1 MFKIYYNH
9 LGQITIVGASD
20 EPGDFI
26 SCNEETMIEVQKGM
40 TTMAHE
46 VINGELRSKLK
57 ETQKQGK
64 NFKFTKELSG
74 WIVEKDNLF
83 VCIKPAKVTPD
94 WFDKNKHSC
103 VNYD

>member
-1 MFKIYYNH
+1 M
-9 LGQITIVGASD
+9 VGISD

-26 SCNEETMIEVQKGM
+26 SCNEETMLEVKKGM
-40 TTMAHE
+40 ATMSHE
-46 VINGELRSKLK
+46 VIDRELRLKLK

-64 NFKFTKELSG
+64 NFKFTKQLPG

-83 VCIKPAKVTPD
+83 VCIKPAKVKPD
-94 WFDKNKHSC
+94 WFDEHKHSY